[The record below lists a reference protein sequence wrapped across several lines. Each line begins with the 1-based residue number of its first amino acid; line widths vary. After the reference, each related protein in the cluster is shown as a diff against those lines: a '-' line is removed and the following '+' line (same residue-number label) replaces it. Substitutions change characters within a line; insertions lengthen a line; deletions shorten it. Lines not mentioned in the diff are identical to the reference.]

1 MRRRATASGVAF
13 PGESDS
19 HLTGYICLARATV
32 LTTLEQDILDLRLQ
46 GLNDKEI
53 ALALGRTHGAIRTV
67 QYRMIR
73 KLRAHI
79 DQSIPAPEKYHDQ
92 A

>member
-1 MRRRATASGVAF
+1 M
-13 PGESDS
+13 
-19 HLTGYICLARATV
+19 

-46 GLNDKEI
+46 GLNDKEF

-79 DQSIPAPEKYHDQ
+79 DQSNSAPERRYDQ